1 MVLTCTELGPLVSCP
16 VSSSVIIQVAMG
28 RRKKK
33 GKAPLVGSG
42 MPARSGG
49 IAQKQAASTRF
60 NERYRCL
67 WFNGDHTS
75 STSGSLSST
84 STRFNDTTSS
94 ISTGFSGAT
103 SSTSTRVS
111 SDHASITSTRFN
123 GAHTSGINSATSLER
138 TVASTSTVSSS
149 SAAGGNVVLSNRMKK
164 RLRLAHCLKH
174 GSFKCDYSKTSS
186 LLREAV
192 YSTSWSYKTAAE
204 VDHTVLIT
212 GPDKRLVVSTGISPL
227 QAPLEL

>member
-1 MVLTCTELGPLVSCP
+1 MVLACTELGSLVSCP
-16 VSSSVIIQVAMG
+16 VSSSVVIQVAMG

-42 MPARSGG
+42 IPARSGG
-49 IAQKQAASTRF
+49 VAQKQAASTRF

-67 WFNGDHTS
+67 WFNGDLTS
-75 STSGSLSST
+75 STSGSSSST
-84 STRFNDTTSS
+84 STR
-94 ISTGFSGAT
+94 FSGAT
-103 SSTSTRVS
+103 SSTSTRVN
-111 SDHASITSTRFN
+111 SDHGSITSTRFN
-123 GAHTSGINSATSLER
+123 GAHTSGISSAASLER

-149 SAAGGNVVLSNRMKK
+149 SVAGGNVVLSNRMKK

-186 LLREAV
+186 LLRDAV